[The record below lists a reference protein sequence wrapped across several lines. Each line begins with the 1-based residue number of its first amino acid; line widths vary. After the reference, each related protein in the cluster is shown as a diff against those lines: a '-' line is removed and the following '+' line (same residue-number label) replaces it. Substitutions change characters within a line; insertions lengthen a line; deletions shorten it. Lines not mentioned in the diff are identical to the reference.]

1 MHPRIVLPAAV
12 LASLMGCGT
21 VWEFRD
27 DDGDGVSVAEG
38 DCWDLEEGPKGS
50 GLSGADIYRGAPDQP
65 YDGIDADCAG
75 NDDYDLDG
83 DGWVPLDEHIGR
95 TTLGV
100 PGSGGDAHLGAG
112 DCFDAPN
119 DIVGDDDD
127 ARAALAAYAQGEN
140 ALGAVVQVIAV
151 PVEVDVDDAGDAF
164 VQLRPEQV
172 NPGFEGDD
180 AWYDGIDADCDG
192 ADEFNQDG
200 DVRAGS
206 GEPWQTAHH
215 ARIAP
220 DAWLARDWDAAV
232 VGEDCIDSDGADP
245 RDAPN
250 GAGKPANSVNP
261 DAEEVYWD
269 GTDDD
274 CDTDATRDCDY
285 DGDDFR
291 GDPTVELDTD
301 SACAFDDGEAI
312 DCNDEDEDA
321 FPNGE
326 VEVFYNGIEDNCD
339 DSDQD
344 GDLDGD
350 GYWAHDYC
358 ARVPGGCEAVGP
370 NVEVPDLDTNFDCW
384 DDPDIAATDVAWPAG
399 APAPHA
405 DMAPVAGFAAL
416 SSADVHSQKVDRPYD
431 GVDQDCRGW
440 LNSVGA
446 PADFDWDG
454 DSDEVEADYSTD
466 GTGTTGT
473 DCLDCPDACFNGTAT
488 GDLDTYCTNACGVQ
502 DTNPA
507 GLSTVEIYGRAYDEW
522 YDGTDADCDD
532 WSDYDADR
540 DGHDHQQYSGGDCF
554 EDTFVDLYSPS
565 GSHDPTHFYPA
576 SPFEVVGDGYDHD
589 CDSVEVCYEDD
600 DDDGYL
606 DATGDTVSSTT
617 DLDCDDPN
625 EGTDDDPVTD
635 CDDTDAGDYPGA
647 TEVVGNEDD
656 EDCDGGEICYL
667 DNDNDGYRPD
677 TTSTLVSSNT
687 TCTDTREATLSQPTT
702 DCDDTDAGDYPGA
715 TEIVGNE
722 DDEDCDG
729 GELCFVDADDDG
741 YRPDATSQTTSTNT
755 TCTDVGEATLSQPTT
770 DCDDTDAGD
779 YPGATEIVGNEDD
792 EDCDGGEICYLDDDN
807 DGFRPDG
814 VSTIVSANATC
825 TDTDEATLSQ
835 PTTDCDDDASTCTGD
850 CTTDSDGDG
859 ALDCV
864 DACTD
869 ADIDDYGTTNSAASA
884 CVDGDGASCVADAA
898 CTATD
903 CNDSASTCTADCTTD
918 SDSDGL
924 TDCVDACDDEDGDN
938 YGFTNSGAQGCSG
951 GDCLQDAACT
961 NTDCDDDASTCT
973 TNCTSDADGDG
984 IANCTDAC
992 TDDDGDNYGT
1002 TRIASLSCTTA
1013 SGGSCVLDPAC
1024 TATDCDD
1031 DASTCTTDCSTD
1043 SDTDGVPNCTDACTD
1058 VDEDNYG
1065 TTNSGAVGCTTAAG
1079 ASCVADAACTATDC
1093 NDSASTC
1100 TADCTTDSDSD
1111 GLTDCVDACDDEDGD
1126 NYGFT
1131 NSGAQGCSGG
1141 DCLQDAACTNTDCD
1155 DDASTCTTNCTS
1167 DADGDGIANCT
1178 DACTDDDGDNY
1189 GTTRIASLSCTT
1201 ASGGSCVL
1209 DPACT
1214 ATDCDDDASTCT
1226 TDCSTDSDTD
1236 GVPNCTDACTDVDE
1250 DNYGT
1255 TNSGAVG
1262 CTTAA
1267 GASCVADA
1275 ACTAT
1280 DCNDNA
1286 STCTADCTTDAD
1298 SDGLTDCVDAC
1309 ADEDADNYGATNAG
1323 ALGCSGTDCL
1333 QDAACTSTDCDDDAS
1348 TCTTDCATDADSD
1361 GLTDC
1366 VDACDDDD
1374 GDNYGVTNAGAQGCS
1389 GGNCLQ
1395 DAACTSTDCN
1405 DDATSCTT
1413 DCTTDAD
1420 SDGVTDCR
1428 DGCTDV
1434 DRDDHGVTNLTATAC
1449 TGSACLVDAAC
1460 TTTDCND
1467 AASTCTTTCTDTDSD
1482 GAYDCEDGC
1491 ASADTDN
1498 YGTSNLA
1505 AATCTTDGTTP
1516 CASRDDCDGTDCD
1529 DTDGDIHPGVDEGVD
1544 TGTLAI
1550 DMIDQDCDDVY
1561 DENLI
1566 GPGDLLVT
1574 EIMVNPTGPSE
1585 TDTEWF
1591 ELYNDSGFD
1600 ILIGDGWALESD
1612 TNSLSITGPLTI
1624 LDGAHALFA
1633 RDASPGLGN
1642 HGLGTITANY
1652 EYGTGGSG
1660 DVSFLNSAEDY
1671 LYVTFTGSSDA
1682 GDDVIGAVT
1691 WGQTTGPFQLTP
1703 SSGTSLQLKYDS
1715 VYQDETDDS
1724 NWCDS
1729 TDNIDSN
1736 GSLDY
1741 GTPGTVNTACVP

>member
-1 MHPRIVLPAAV
+1 MPSRIVLPAAV
-12 LASLMGCGT
+12 LATLMGCGT

-38 DCWDLEEGPKGS
+38 DCWDLKEGPQGS
-50 GLSGADIYRGAPDQP
+50 GLTGADIFLGAPDQP

-83 DGWVPLDEHIGR
+83 DGWVPLEEHIGK

-119 DIVGDDDD
+119 EIVSDDDD
-127 ARAALAAYAQGEN
+127 ARAALAAFAQGDN
-140 ALGAVVQVIAV
+140 ALGVAAQVIAI
-151 PVEVDVDDAGDAF
+151 PPEVDTDDAGAAYE
-164 VQLRPEQV
+164 QLRPEQV
-172 NPGFEGDD
+172 NPGYEGSD

-200 DVRAGS
+200 DVRADS
-206 GEPWQTAHH
+206 GAPWHTAHH
-215 ARIAP
+215 ARISA
-220 DAWLARDWDAAV
+220 DAWLARDWDAAE

-250 GAGKPANSVNP
+250 GAGKPADTVNP
-261 DAEEVYWD
+261 DADEIYWD

-274 CDTDATRDCDY
+274 CDTEATRDCDY

-291 GDPTVELDTD
+291 GDPTVDLEAD
-301 SACAFDDGEAI
+301 SACAFADDESI
-312 DCNDEDEDA
+312 DCNDEDEEA

-339 DSDQD
+339 DADQD
-344 GDLDGD
+344 GDQDGD

-358 ARVPGGCEAVGP
+358 ARVPGGCDAVGP
-370 NVEVPDLDTNFDCW
+370 NVEVPDLDVNFDCW
-384 DDPDIAATDVAWPAG
+384 DDPAIAAADVAWPAG
-399 APAPHA
+399 APAPHG
-405 DMAPVAGFAAL
+405 DMSPVAGFSTL
-416 SSADVHSQKVDRPYD
+416 ESDDVHSQRVDRPYD
-431 GVDQDCRGW
+431 GVDQDCHGW

-454 DSDEVEADYSTD
+454 DSDEVESDYSTD

-488 GDLDTYCTNACGVQ
+488 GDLDTYCTDACGSQ

-507 GLSTVEIYGRAYDEW
+507 GLSTVEVYGGAYDEW

-565 GSHDPTHFYPA
+565 GSHDPTHFYPG
-576 SPFEVVGDGYDHD
+576 STFEVVGDGFDHD
-589 CDSVEVCYEDD
+589 CDDIEVCFEDD

-606 DATGDTVSSTT
+606 DSTGDTLSSTT
-617 DLDCDDPN
+617 DLDCDDAF

-635 CDDTDAGDYPGA
+635 CDD
-647 TEVVGNEDD
+647 
-656 EDCDGGEICYL
+656 
-667 DNDNDGYRPD
+667 
-677 TTSTLVSSNT
+677 S
-687 TCTDTREATLSQPTT
+687 
-702 DCDDTDAGDYPGA
+702 DAGDYPGA
-715 TEIVGNE
+715 TEIVGNQ

-729 GELCFVDADDDG
+729 GEICFVDADDDG
-741 YRPDATSQTTSTNT
+741 YRPNATDTTTSTDT
-755 TCTDVGEATLSQPTT
+755 DCTDVGEATLSQPTT
-770 DCDDTDAGD
+770 DCDDNDSGD
-779 YPGATEIVGNEDD
+779 YPGATEIVGNQDD

-807 DGFRPDG
+807 DGFRPDST
-814 VSTIVSANATC
+814 STITSVDTDC

-835 PTTDCDDDASTCTGD
+835 LTTDCDDSDSGDYPGATEIVGNQDDEDCDGGEICFVDADDDGYRPNATDTTTSTDTDCTDVGEATLSQPTTDCDDNDSGDYPGATEIVGNQDDEDCDGGEICYLDDDNDGFRPDSTSTITSVDTDCTDTDEATLSQATTDCDDDASTCTGD
-850 CTTDSDGDG
+850 CTTDSDSDG
-859 ALDCV
+859 LLDCV

-869 ADIDDYGTTNSAASA
+869 VDEDNYGATNSAASA
-884 CVDGDGASCVADAA
+884 CVDGDGASCVADAV

-903 CNDSASTCTADCTTD
+903 CNDAASTCTADCSTD
-918 SDSDGL
+918 TDSDGL
-924 TDCVDACDDEDGDN
+924 TDCVDACADEDADN
-938 YGFTNSGAQGCSG
+938 YGTTNAAAQGCVGS
-951 GDCLQDAACT
+951 DCLQDAACT

-1031 DASTCTTDCSTD
+1031 DASTCTTDCATD
-1043 SDTDGVPNCTDACTD
+1043 SDTDGFANCYDACTD
-1058 VDEDNYG
+1058 VDEDDYG
-1065 TTNSGAVGCTTAAG
+1065 TTNASAVGCTTA
-1079 ASCVADAACTATDC
+1079 
-1093 NDSASTC
+1093 
-1100 TADCTTDSDSD
+1100 
-1111 GLTDCVDACDDEDGD
+1111 
-1126 NYGFT
+1126 
-1131 NSGAQGCSGG
+1131 SGG
-1141 DCLQDAACTNTDCD
+1141 
-1155 DDASTCTTNCTS
+1155 
-1167 DADGDGIANCT
+1167 
-1178 DACTDDDGDNY
+1178 
-1189 GTTRIASLSCTT
+1189 
-1201 ASGGSCVL
+1201 
-1209 DPACT
+1209 
-1214 ATDCDDDASTCT
+1214 
-1226 TDCSTDSDTD
+1226 
-1236 GVPNCTDACTDVDE
+1236 
-1250 DNYGT
+1250 
-1255 TNSGAVG
+1255 
-1262 CTTAA
+1262 
-1267 GASCVADA
+1267 SCVADA

-1286 STCTADCTTDAD
+1286 STCTADCTTDSD

-1309 ADEDADNYGATNAG
+1309 ADEDADNYGVTNAG
-1323 ALGCSGTDCL
+1323 AQGCTGTACL

-1348 TCTTDCATDADSD
+1348 TCTTDCATDSDSD

-1366 VDACDDDD
+1366 VDACADADSDQ
-1374 GDNYGVTNAGAQGCS
+1374 YGVTNTGALGCS
-1389 GGNCLQ
+1389 GGSCLQ
-1395 DAACTSTDCN
+1395 DAACTATDCN

-1413 DCTTDAD
+1413 DCATDTD

-1434 DRDDHGVTNLTATAC
+1434 DRDNHGTTNTAATAC
-1449 TGSACLVDAAC
+1449 TGGACLVDAAC
-1460 TTTDCND
+1460 TATDCDD
-1467 AASTCTTTCTDTDSD
+1467 AASTCTTSCTDTDSD
-1482 GAYDCEDGC
+1482 GAFDCEDGC

-1574 EIMVNPTGPSE
+1574 EILVNPTGPSE

-1591 ELYNDSGFD
+1591 ELYNASGSD

-1624 LDGAHALFA
+1624 LDATHYLFA
-1633 RDASPGLGN
+1633 RDSSPGLGN
-1642 HGLGTITANY
+1642 HGLATLTADY

-1660 DVSFLNSAEDY
+1660 DVSFLNAAEDY

-1682 GDDVIGAVT
+1682 ADDVIGSVE
-1691 WGQTTGPFQLTP
+1691 WGQTTGGFRLTP
-1703 SSGTSLQLKYDS
+1703 SSGTSLQLKNDS
-1715 VYQDETDDS
+1715 GYQDETNDN

-1729 TDNIDSN
+1729 TDHID
-1736 GSLDY
+1736 GDTGLDF
-1741 GTPGTVNTACVP
+1741 GTPGSINTACPP